1 MDAATVVTLA
11 LALASLLD
19 WFVKFPALWAAA
31 GFVVSGAIT
40 ATVATLI
47 FRKYGDDLV
56 KINDKIVVQQDKQL
70 AMMERTLRMQKEHY
84 EAEAAE
90 TKTRY
95 EAAIEEVK
103 TDWQKCRQIL
113 HDERKEWNSE
123 SMKMKLLIQD
133 LEGRPNLSTL
143 NTTLEQIV
151 SLVQKVGENL
161 DNHDKSIDLR
171 MQKFI
176 EAIKPKR
183 TAA

>member
-1 MDAATVVTLA
+1 MDAATVVTLT
-11 LALASLLD
+11 LAGLLD
-19 WFVKFPALWAAA
+19 WFVKFPALWAVI
-31 GFVVSGAIT
+31 GFVIGGIIT
-40 ATVATLI
+40 GICAVLV
-47 FRKYGDDLV
+47 FRRYGDALV
-56 KINDKIVVQQDKQL
+56 QVNDKIIKQQDKQL
-70 AMMERTLRMQKEHY
+70 EMMERTLKMQKEHY

-161 DNHDKSIDLR
+161 DKHDKSIDLR

-176 EAIKPKR
+176 EAIRPKR
-183 TAA
+183 KVA